1 MRKLTVFSLLV
12 LLLCAA
18 VPVSAK
24 VSAAPDPDIRGEAT
38 RGFEEILDLWR
49 DGNHEELY
57 RRIRSLGKQ
66 SKESFIN
73 RIASCD
79 RRPACCWEKVQDVT
93 VSPKDAFR
101 ATIHAKIGIEVKGGS
116 TEFQTRKFKLEKE
129 DGIWKISA
137 ADILSLAGNG
147 KKRR

>member
-1 MRKLTVFSLLV
+1 LTVYPLLL

-24 VSAAPDPDIRGEAT
+24 AIAQPDPNIRGEAT

-57 RRIRSLGKQ
+57 RRTTALGKQ
-66 SKESFIN
+66 SKESFIK
-73 RIASCD
+73 RLISCD
-79 RRPACCWEKVQDVT
+79 RRPACCWEKMQDVE
-93 VSPKDAFR
+93 VAAKDASR
-101 ATIHAKIGIEVKGGS
+101 VTVHAKVGMEVKDGS

-129 DGIWKISA
+129 DGIWKISTS
-137 ADILSLAGNG
+137 DILSLAGNG